1 MSPLTSRIILAV
13 ARLEPSGCMPFAP
26 GTWGS
31 LFSVFLALFLFLPL
45 PFWAR
50 IVSLFVIFGLG
61 VWVSTIGAQILQKK
75 DPSEIV
81 IDELVGQW
89 IVLLPLGAFVMTPN
103 YILQLLIAFALFR
116 FFDIL
121 KPYPIKTLEEI
132 FPDGLGIM
140 ADDVLAGIYGL
151 ICFMAIRYFF
161 F

>member
-1 MSPLTSRIILAV
+1 MSPLASRIVLAI

-31 LFSVFLALFLFLPL
+31 LFSVFLAFFLFLPL

-50 IVSLFVIFGLG
+50 IVALILFFILG
-61 VWVSTIGAQILQKK
+61 TWVSTIGANILQKK

-89 IVLLPLGAFVMTPN
+89 IVLLPLSSFVMTPT
-103 YILQLLIAFALFR
+103 YILQLFIAFALFR

-121 KPYPIKTLEEI
+121 KPYPIKMLEDI

-140 ADDVLAGIYGL
+140 ADDVLAGIYAL